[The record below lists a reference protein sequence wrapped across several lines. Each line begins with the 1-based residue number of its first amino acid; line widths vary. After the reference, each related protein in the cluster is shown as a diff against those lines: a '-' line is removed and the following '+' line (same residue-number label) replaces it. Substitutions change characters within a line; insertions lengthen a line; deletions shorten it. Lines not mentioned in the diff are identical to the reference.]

1 MDIRLLTSEDA
12 VQYRALRLKSLQ
24 ENPEAFLVTYDSE
37 VSKPIEDTQH
47 KLQLSSSRFTLG
59 CFDQQEL
66 VGMVTFI
73 REQHLKTMHKGNIYA
88 MYVSP
93 ACRGQ
98 KIGKAL
104 IKELVQKAS
113 ALEGLEQIGLT
124 VISGNRAAK
133 QLYTSLGFTVCG
145 FEKNA
150 LKYEGQ
156 YWDEERMILEIV

>member
-150 LKYEGQ
+150 LKYKGQ
-156 YWDEERMILEIV
+156 YWDEERMVLELV

>member
-24 ENPEAFLVTYDSE
+24 ENSEAFLVTYDSE

-133 QLYTSLGFTVCG
+133 QLYSSLGFIVCG

-156 YWDEERMILEIV
+156 YWDEERMVLELV